1 MHEISQSQTLMYNFS
16 SLLCRADV
24 RKRIFERNE
33 MLISRI
39 TTALVL
45 SILLLVIGM
54 QAHQPSQ
61 RVWRGLRQ
69 DLLIRSLC
77 LTPTGRQQAVLGI
90 SRQAFCVGWQQQT
103 SHSHKPISHKPSM
116 KIKIFKSACDG
127 PAVVHVPTEFLCGRR
142 RTAPFDSSTQIAA
155 SMRLKNVEHRA
166 ARSSSH
172 LHPILQS

>member
-1 MHEISQSQTLMYNFS
+1 M
-16 SLLCRADV
+16 
-24 RKRIFERNE
+24 FERNE

-54 QAHQPSQ
+54 QAHQPTVVAAQPKSVARFATGFTDQFSVFNTNWAATSGSWNISTGFLRGVATANKSFSQ
-61 RVWRGLRQ
+61 AYFAQAQYENQ
-69 DLLIRSLC
+69 DFQVRMRR
-77 LTPTGRQQAVLGI
+77 TGCGTCANGI
-90 SRQAFCVGWQQQT
+90 
-103 SHSHKPISHKPSM
+103 
-116 KIKIFKSACDG
+116 
-127 PAVVHVPTEFLCGRR
+127 LCGRR